1 MKRPVVVFH
10 VGMAKAGSSAIQH
23 LLAANLDALTEIGVH
38 IPHAETLEQSGR
50 ATGGNAE
57 HLWEVITRCD
67 SQSETADAI
76 KKWLAESVAPEGKT
90 LLSSEFLGA
99 LSEEQVAILAQVT
112 DEFADARIVLVLRDI
127 YDHAFS
133 VWTHKSKEGWETESF
148 NEFCNSNYI
157 HPPAGRVGTP
167 FEPLLK
173 YSRHFDDVRVGHHS
187 NEPGALATMFLELA
201 GIEIPAGK
209 IIDQDKVVNPSMSL
223 EEIELVRV
231 LNEVDPTG
239 KAAQRLGDGFL
250 RQSRSGSPIP
260 DDPEALLALENELG
274 ESVREIN
281 ERFFGGQSVLRFR
294 SETLEGSAQSPSPV
308 AMKAVEVLG
317 EEIGLLWGYILGSL
331 ESRLSEWERSPAR
344 FAPEIPEEFD
354 PIEYLR
360 INPDVL
366 LAGADPYRHFA
377 TSGRAK
383 GRLWRV
389 SDRKP
394 F

>member
-1 MKRPVVVFH
+1 
-10 VGMAKAGSSAIQH
+10 MAKAGSSAIQH
-23 LLAANLDALTEIGVH
+23 LLAANLDALAEIGVH
-38 IPHAETLEQSGR
+38 VPHAETLERSGR

-67 SQSETADAI
+67 SDWETADVI
-76 KKWLAESVAPEGKT
+76 KNWLAASIAPEGVT
-90 LLSSEFLGA
+90 VLSSEFLGA
-99 LSEEQVAILAQVT
+99 LSEEQVEILAQVT
-112 DEFADARIVLVLRDI
+112 DEFADSVIVFVLRDI

-148 NEFCNSNYI
+148 TEFCSSNYI
-157 HPPAGRVGTP
+157 HPPPGWVGTP
-167 FEPLLK
+167 FEPLVK
-173 YSRHFDDVRVGHHS
+173 YRRYFDDVRVGHHT

-209 IIDQDKVVNPSMSL
+209 IVGLEKVVNQSMSL
-223 EEIELVRV
+223 EEIELVRI
-231 LNEVDPTG
+231 LNDVDPTG

-250 RQSRSGSPIP
+250 RHNRSGSPIP
-260 DDPEALLALENELG
+260 DDPEALLALETELG

-281 ERFFGGQSVLRFR
+281 EQFFGGQSVLRFR
-294 SETLEGSAQSPSPV
+294 SESWWGSARSPSPV

-317 EEIGLLWGYILGSL
+317 TEIGLLWGYIHESL
-331 ESRLSEWERSPAR
+331 ESRRPVWEQSPAR
-344 FAPEIPEEFD
+344 FAPEIPEGFD
-354 PIEYLR
+354 PVEYLR

-377 TSGRAK
+377 TSGKAN
-383 GRLWRV
+383 GRLWRNL
-389 SDRKP
+389 DRKR